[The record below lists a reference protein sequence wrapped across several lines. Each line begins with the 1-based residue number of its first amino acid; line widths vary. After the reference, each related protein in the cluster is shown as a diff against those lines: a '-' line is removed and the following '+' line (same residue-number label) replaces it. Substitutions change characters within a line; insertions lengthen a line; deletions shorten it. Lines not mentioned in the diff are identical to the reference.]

1 MKLTDKL
8 TQRFGADK
16 LLHLLIAALFVS
28 QFDDYGLFWGILALL
43 AVSGLV
49 YSKGRWLDKS
59 ADWEDTKF
67 TVIGGLFE
75 LILFTIRTVLF

>member
-28 QFDDYGLFWGILALL
+28 QFDDYGLFWGFLALL
-43 AVSGLV
+43 VVSGLG
-49 YSKGRWLDKS
+49 YAKERWLDKS

-67 TVIGGLFE
+67 TVVGGLFE